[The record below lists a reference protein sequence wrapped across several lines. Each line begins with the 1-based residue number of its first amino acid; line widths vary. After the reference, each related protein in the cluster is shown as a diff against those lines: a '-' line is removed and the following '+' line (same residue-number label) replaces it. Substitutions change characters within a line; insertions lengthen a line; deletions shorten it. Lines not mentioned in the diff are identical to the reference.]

1 MMATH
6 SNRQKAK
13 CGTRSSDSESRL
25 LHWKSVA
32 RQEFRQD
39 VIDRGLVMERDL
51 DQSAIGGKRLFRLLC
66 GFGRFQVSGECGNK
80 RKVQI

>member
-1 MMATH
+1 
-6 SNRQKAK
+6 
-13 CGTRSSDSESRL
+13 
-25 LHWKSVA
+25 
-32 RQEFRQD
+32 

-51 DQSAIGGKRLFRLLC
+51 DQSAIGGKRLFQLLC